1 MASILK
7 PVLTLAGGA
16 LLAKFAPS
24 MGPSIGPAAIQ
35 LAELAA
41 NNPVASLATA
51 VATVSTTAL
60 VCDKMRNS
68 PAKNEA
74 ARRMS
79 AAASKNVVRSRSSA
93 LLSHPIQHA
102 LRSTRSTDE
111 NNAVRWK
118 KILRRVV
125 GLIQL
130 TGVVLAATLI
140 AISPSTALALNL
152 FIGIYS
158 LVSLLLTNKLSD
170 HYLMNVPT
178 KRPVICNYEDEID
191 LNLPENRSNLS
202 NSLRFVVAAFFAPIS
217 AASLAL
223 DALTKRAQR
232 LAVEAAMR

>member
-24 MGPSIGPAAIQ
+24 MRSCVGPAV
-35 LAELAA
+35 ELAMG
-41 NNPVASLATA
+41 NPVASLAAA

-60 VCDKMRNS
+60 VCNKMRQS
-68 PAKNEA
+68 PNKNEA

-93 LLSHPIQHA
+93 ILAHPIQHA

-118 KILRRVV
+118 KILRRIV
-125 GLIQL
+125 GIIQL
-130 TGVVLAATLI
+130 TGVGLATFLI
-140 AISPSTALALNL
+140 ATSPSTALALPL

-158 LVSLLLTNKLSD
+158 LVSFALTFKLTD
-170 HYLMNVPT
+170 HYRMNEPT
-178 KRPVICNYEDEID
+178 RRPVICNYEDEID
-191 LNLPENRSNLS
+191 LNHPENRSNLS
-202 NSLRFVVAAFFAPIS
+202 NSLRFVAAAFFAPIA

-223 DALTKRAQR
+223 DALTNRAKK
-232 LAVEAAMR
+232 LAEEAAMR